1 MDKIISLP
9 GTKPETIIKLNRF
22 KPREY
27 QKRVCDALENKGY
40 KRLLLVWPRRSGKD
54 LVAINLLLRQA
65 LRRVGTYFY
74 VFPTFSSGRRILWD
88 AIDISGNRVLNYY
101 IPEELV
107 ESRNEQQM
115 RIRLKNG
122 SQIQIIGSD
131 NFDNTLVGTNAVGM
145 IFSEYALQ
153 DPRAWS
159 YSLPIL
165 KASDGW
171 ALFESTPRGKNAFWE
186 LYNIASHSK
195 DWFCELLTVEDTKH
209 ISLDEIEK
217 EIETGQISRDLALQ
231 EFWCSF
237 TLGVEGSY
245 YAKNLDELRL
255 RGQIT
260 HVPYEPGFPVHT
272 AWDLGYNDPT
282 VIIFFQ
288 VVGQVIRVIDYYE
301 NNKKGLEH
309 YVRILQQKEYAY
321 GKHIAPFD
329 IAVHD
334 LSTGISRWKT
344 MHDLG
349 VTFIRYSEKQPGIED
364 GIEAVRRNLPKM
376 WFDERN
382 CASLIKSLENY
393 RQEYDPKRQ
402 VYKGQPLH
410 DFASHAADAARYMCV
425 ALPKITN
432 KSSPEEL
439 DKRYREAVYGDFNS
453 QMPSVFRNDLPE
465 Y

>member
-1 MDKIISLP
+1 MQLSTP
-9 GTKPETIIKLNRF
+9 TGYRPEIQIKLNRF
-22 KPREY
+22 KPRDY
-27 QKRVCDALENKGY
+27 QLRLCDALENKGY
-40 KRLLLVWPRRSGKD
+40 KKLLIVWPRRSGKD
-54 LVAINLLLRQA
+54 ICALNLLLRQA
-65 LRRVGTYFY
+65 LKRVGTYFY
-74 VFPTFSSGRRILWD
+74 IFPTFSSGRRILWD
-88 AIDISGNRVLNYY
+88 ALDINGNRILNYY

-115 RIRLKNG
+115 RIRLKNQ

-131 NFDNTLVGTNAVGM
+131 NFDNTLVGTNCVGM

-159 YSLPIL
+159 FSIPIL
-165 KASDGW
+165 KASAGW
-171 ALFESTPRGKNAFWE
+171 ALFISTPRGKNHLWE
-186 LYNIASHSK
+186 LYNVAQNSPE
-195 DWFCELLTVEDTKH
+195 WFCELLTVEDTQH

-217 EIETGQISRDLALQ
+217 EIEEGQISRDLAMQ

-245 YAKNLDELRL
+245 YAKSLDDLRL
-255 RGQIT
+255 KGQIT
-260 HVPYEPGFPVHT
+260 AVPWEPYFPVHT

-282 VIIFFQ
+282 TIIFFQ
-288 VVGQVIRVIDYYE
+288 IVGQIIRVIDCYE

-309 YVRILQQKEYAY
+309 YVKILQQKEYSY

-382 CASLIKSLENY
+382 CTPLLKSLENY
-393 RQEYDPKRQ
+393 RQEYDVKRR
-402 VYKGQPLH
+402 VYKAQPLH
-410 DFASHAADAARYMCV
+410 DYSSHFADAMRYMCV
-425 ALPKITN
+425 ALPKVAF
-432 KSSPEEL
+432 KGSPEDL
-439 DKRYREAVYGDFNS
+439 DKRYREAMYGETSN
-453 QMPSVFRNDLPE
+453 MPAIFRDDLPP